1 MCVRTTSSS
10 QQVRVDGYSTPL
22 VDSVHHSTAEGGVL
36 SYKDICDGASR
47 GDEQLLVLETCD
59 VCMCTHGKQACALKT
74 NGHCSL
80 NDLLQQVWTSSCCQ
94 RQEVP
99 ETAGAPQEPP
109 HPQRTRLASTQ
120 HNRHDTRTAKKFSAK
135 DQCQGSFSS
144 LFNFMQF
151 KCACVC
157 VGVCSCVC
165 KGFITGPLC

>member
-1 MCVRTTSSS
+1 MVIRPWGWLCS
-10 QQVRVDGYSTPL
+10 PL
-22 VDSVHHSTAEGGVL
+22 HCGGRGTFIQGHLWQCQPGAE
-36 SYKDICDGASR
+36 K
-47 GDEQLLVLETCD
+47 LLVSETCD
-59 VCMCTHGKQACALKT
+59 VCMCTPMEKQACALNT

-109 HPQRTRLASTQ
+109 HPQRNRPASTQ

-144 LFNFMQF
+144 LFNFMLF

-157 VGVCSCVC
+157 VRACAC